1 MTQYVLKD
9 ECKIL
14 QAFPHIVE
22 FAIKK
27 INTVQ
32 FDSLKKEALDLLRI
46 YYVID
51 GRFEWIIEGQR
62 HMVYPGDLAIILP
75 GQSFGGE
82 RDLFD
87 VGNVTWLH
95 LKVLQLEQEGKKSMG
110 PWSRLSNSECR
121 RIGTILSLNS
131 CPVLSKVK
139 EAGTMFQ
146 NIHYEFLNQEIGYS
160 ARINLMIEDLFILIA
175 RYLTRQHDSR
185 RDFPQTF
192 MKLEQSLREDLSH
205 QWTLDE
211 MAALVGLGI
220 TAFTEKV
227 KSYTGFSPLN
237 YLINIRISEAIK
249 LLKRTDVHITDIALD
264 VGFYSSQHFAT
275 TFKKLTGYTPTEFRK
290 KHIPTTE

>member
-1 MTQYVLKD
+1 MTQYVLKE
-9 ECKIL
+9 ECKNL
-14 QAFPHIVE
+14 RAFPHIVE

-32 FDSLKKEALDLLRI
+32 FDSFKKEALNLLRF

-51 GRFEWIIEGQR
+51 GRFEWVIEGQR
-62 HMVYPGDLAIILP
+62 YILFPGDLAIILP

-82 RDLFD
+82 KDLFD
-87 VGNVTWLH
+87 VGNVSWLH
-95 LKVLQLEQEGKKSMG
+95 LNVLQLDKEGKNAMG
-110 PWSRLSNSECR
+110 EWTRLTDSECR
-121 RIGTILSLNS
+121 RIGKILLLNNS
-131 CPVLSKVK
+131 PVLQKLK
-139 EAGTMFQ
+139 DAGPMFQ
-146 NIHYEFLNQEIGYS
+146 NIYYEFLNQEIGYG
-160 ARINLMIEDLFILIA
+160 ARINLMIDELFILVA

-205 QWTLDE
+205 QWTLEE

-220 TAFTEKV
+220 TAFSEKV
-227 KSYTGFSPLN
+227 KNYTGFSPLN

-249 LLKRTDVHITDIALD
+249 LLKRTDVHITDVALD

-290 KHIPTTE
+290 KHMPTIE